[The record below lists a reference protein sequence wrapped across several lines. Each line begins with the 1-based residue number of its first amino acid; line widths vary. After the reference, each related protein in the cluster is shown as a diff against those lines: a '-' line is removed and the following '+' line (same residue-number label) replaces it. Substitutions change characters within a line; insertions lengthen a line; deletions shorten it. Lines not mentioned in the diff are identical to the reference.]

1 MERYPGRLLNLDANA
16 KTVKGQ
22 AKGFKTAILYLAP
35 VKLSGFQVCP
45 MASKGCAAACLNTAG
60 RAGVF
65 KAIERARIAKTQFYF
80 RNRDAF
86 MAQLIGEITRFV
98 AKTRRE
104 GFEPVVRLNG
114 TSDILWERVTISR
127 ETLLAAFP
135 KMPAMVIQDYA
146 NIMALFPDVT
156 FYDYTKHI
164 PSKRANLPA
173 NYSLTYSYSDDPAA
187 ADRSAEAL
195 AMGWNV
201 AAVFRNA
208 LPETFMGHPVVNG
221 DESDLR
227 FADDRGVVVGL
238 KAKGKAKADTTGFV
252 VD

>member
-1 MERYPGRLLNLDANA
+1 MERYPSRLLNLDANA

-22 AKGFKTAILYLAP
+22 KKGFKTAILYLAP

-80 RNRDAF
+80 RNREAF
-86 MAQLIGEITRFV
+86 MAQLVSEIARFV

-114 TSDILWERVTISR
+114 TSDILWERVTVNG
-127 ETLLAAFP
+127 AP
-135 KMPAMVIQDYA
+135 

-156 FYDYTKHI
+156 FYDYTKHE
-164 PSKRANLPA
+164 PAKRASLPA

-187 ADRSAEAL
+187 VRRSADAL
-195 AMGWNV
+195 TAGWNV
-201 AAVFRNA
+201 AVVFRNA
-208 LPETFMGHPVVNG
+208 LPHDFLGRLVVDG

-227 FADDRGVVVGL
+227 FADERGVVVGL
-238 KAKGKAKADTTGFV
+238 KAKGRAKTDTTGFV

>member
-1 MERYPGRLLNLDANA
+1 MERYPSRLLNLDANA

-22 AKGFKTAILYLAP
+22 KKGFKTAILYLAP

-65 KAIERARIAKTQFYF
+65 KAIEKARIAKTQFYF
-80 RNRDAF
+80 RNREAF
-86 MAQLIGEITRFV
+86 MAQLVGEISRFV

-114 TSDILWERVTISR
+114 TSDILWERVTVNG
-127 ETLLAAFP
+127 AP
-135 KMPAMVIQDYA
+135 

-164 PSKRANLPA
+164 PSKRANLPV

-187 ADRSAEAL
+187 LDRSLEAL

-208 LPETFMGHPVVNG
+208 LPADFMGYPVVNG

-238 KAKGKAKADTTGFV
+238 KAKGRAKTDTSGFV

>member
-1 MERYPGRLLNLDANA
+1 MERYPGKLLNLDANA

-22 AKGFKTAILYLAP
+22 KKGFKTAILYLAP

-45 MASKGCAAACLNTAG
+45 MASNGCVAACLNTAG

-65 KAIERARIAKTQFYF
+65 KVIERARIAKTQFYF
-80 RNRDAF
+80 SNREAF
-86 MAQLIGEITRFV
+86 MAQLVSEISRFV

-114 TSDILWERVTISR
+114 TSDILWERVR
-127 ETLLAAFP
+127 VNGAP
-135 KMPAMVIQDYA
+135 
-146 NIMALFPDVT
+146 NIMSLFPDVT

-164 PSKRANLPA
+164 PSKRASLPA
-173 NYSLTYSYSDDPAA
+173 NYSLTYSYSDDLAA
-187 ADRSAEAL
+187 MVRSAEAL

-208 LPETFMGHPVVNG
+208 LPASFMGHPVVNG

-227 FADDRGVVVGL
+227 FADERGVVVGL
-238 KAKGKAKADTTGFV
+238 KAKGKAKTDTSGFV
-252 VD
+252 VG

>member
-22 AKGFKTAILYLAP
+22 KKGFKTAILYLAP

-65 KAIERARIAKTQFYF
+65 KSIEKARIAKTQFYF
-80 RNRDAF
+80 RNREAF
-86 MAQLIGEITRFV
+86 MAQLVGEITRFV
-98 AKTRRE
+98 NKARDE

-114 TSDILWERVTISR
+114 TSDIVWERV
-127 ETLLAAFP
+127 
-135 KMPAMVIQDYA
+135 KVPAPIAHSVNRVAYRPTDELP
-146 NIMALFPDVT
+146 NIMALFPDVQ

-187 ADRSAEAL
+187 AERSAEAL
-195 AMGWNV
+195 ALGWNV

-238 KAKGKAKADTTGFV
+238 KAKGRAKTDTSGFV
-252 VD
+252 VG